1 MGQEM
6 VLDRHLWSHFP
17 NPPHI
22 YCLVVGVYTDESN
35 TITPTSDS
43 VWTQMRRSDMHLQWS
58 HKIQIDKIQNTNIN
72 KQNHQHFIMKLY
84 IVSSALVLLTST
96 TPLVSAALRGSN
108 PAAAEEEAAS
118 DVKDETAQLYGY
130 DHYYGNRDYTR
141 RPYGTPWNVQPNGR
155 PWNERP
161 DGISWDRDMYGN
173 RWGHGGSPALEA
185 AASTS
190 ATLDVAEF
198 AAVAYDRG
206 HERPDGISWD
216 RDMYGN
222 RWGHEGSPALEA
234 AASTSAT
241 LDVAEFAAVAYDRG
255 HHHRRHS
262 RNRRYGPE
270 SYKGG
275 YGNQYQQP
283 NSSYQNSPGHQH
295 GNGNQYQSSGNPTQ
309 CFNYYDPNTCA
320 NRGCTWNANM
330 CHP

>member
-206 HERPDGISWD
+206 H
-216 RDMYGN
+216 
-222 RWGHEGSPALEA
+222 
-234 AASTSAT
+234 
-241 LDVAEFAAVAYDRG
+241 
-255 HHHRRHS
+255 HHRRHS

-275 YGNQYQQP
+275 YDNDYDYDYDRRPRYSGQHQRGGSSNGGSQSCSAITDHHACDNDAGCSWSGGGSGGCGP
-283 NSSYQNSPGHQH
+283 NY
-295 GNGNQYQSSGNPTQ
+295 
-309 CFNYYDPNTCA
+309 
-320 NRGCTWNANM
+320 
-330 CHP
+330 

>member
-141 RPYGTPWNVQPNGR
+141 RPNGTPWNVQPNGR
-155 PWNERP
+155 QWNERP

-206 HERPDGISWD
+206 H
-216 RDMYGN
+216 
-222 RWGHEGSPALEA
+222 
-234 AASTSAT
+234 
-241 LDVAEFAAVAYDRG
+241 
-255 HHHRRHS
+255 HHRRHS

-275 YGNQYQQP
+275 YDNDYDYDRRPRYSGQHQRGG
-283 NSSYQNSPGHQH
+283 SS
-295 GNGNQYQSSGNPTQ
+295 NGGSQSSSAITDHHACDNDAGCSWSGGGSGGCGP
-309 CFNYYDPNTCA
+309 NY
-320 NRGCTWNANM
+320 
-330 CHP
+330 

>member
-1 MGQEM
+1 M
-6 VLDRHLWSHFP
+6 
-17 NPPHI
+17 
-22 YCLVVGVYTDESN
+22 
-35 TITPTSDS
+35 
-43 VWTQMRRSDMHLQWS
+43 
-58 HKIQIDKIQNTNIN
+58 
-72 KQNHQHFIMKLY
+72 
-84 IVSSALVLLTST
+84 
-96 TPLVSAALRGSN
+96 
-108 PAAAEEEAAS
+108 
-118 DVKDETAQLYGY
+118 
-130 DHYYGNRDYTR
+130 
-141 RPYGTPWNVQPNGR
+141 QPNGR

-222 RWGHEGSPALEA
+222 RWGHGGSPALEA

-275 YGNQYQQP
+275 YDNDYDYDYDRRPRYSGQHQRGGSSNGGSQSCSAITDHHACDNDAGCSWSGGGSGGCGP
-283 NSSYQNSPGHQH
+283 NY
-295 GNGNQYQSSGNPTQ
+295 
-309 CFNYYDPNTCA
+309 
-320 NRGCTWNANM
+320 
-330 CHP
+330 